1 MENNENKSGIK
12 KLNEKSFMP
21 VIWLTLLAVIIW
33 IICPLVHLSKVWRIG
48 LVFFIFNSFIAY
60 EIGHLITLRKAS
72 KWWIL
77 LFPSVFAIAVLIHFA
92 RYNLLL
98 CIVYLCFELFGLW
111 RDEFYREKK

>member
-1 MENNENKSGIK
+1 MENNDKKSGIS
-12 KLNEKSFMP
+12 KLNEKNFMP
-21 VIWLTLLAVIIW
+21 VIWLTLLALIIW
-33 IICPLVHLSKVWRIG
+33 IICPFVNMSKVWRMG

-60 EIGHLITLRKAS
+60 EIGHLITVRKAS

-77 LFPSVFAIAVLIHFA
+77 LFPAIFAITIFIHYA
-92 RYNLLL
+92 LYNLLL

>member
-21 VIWLTLLAVIIW
+21 VIWLTLLAVVIW
-33 IICPLVHLSKVWRIG
+33 IICPLVHLS

-77 LFPSVFAIAVLIHFA
+77 LFPAVFAIAVLIHFA